1 MGHYAQECPL
11 SFDIQTMSIEEKLE
25 LLPEL
30 LVLANMSKALETE
43 TKTETETVGMPK
55 EEEEGFGAHSG

>member
-1 MGHYAQECPL
+1 
-11 SFDIQTMSIEEKLE
+11 MSIEEKLE